1 MPATEEFRKAGFLD
15 DDGSSGG
22 KVAAA
27 PVAEPTG
34 VQPDVLVFRDGELAF
49 RAPDVIA
56 VKPVVGAQVVRG
68 AEPPAVAQE
77 LSAGPVILNVG
88 RELEWL
94 AGFFRSGDEAEELA
108 RFAPEIFLA

>member
-15 DDGSSGG
+15 DDGTSGG
-22 KVAAA
+22 EVATA
-27 PVAEPTG
+27 PVAEPAG
-34 VQPDVLVFRDGELAF
+34 VEPDVLVFRDGELAF

-77 LSAGPVILNVG
+77 LSSGPVIFNVS
-88 RELEWL
+88 REMDWL
-94 AGFFRSGDEAEELA
+94 AGFIIVGDCGGAD
-108 RFAPEIFLA
+108 